1 MQCGEPTG
9 AIGKNRRVAIAV
21 MPRGGDDDP
30 RWLQVL
36 SVVGVVA
43 IALLFLGFAVW
54 RIAEWLG

>member
-1 MQCGEPTG
+1 
-9 AIGKNRRVAIAV
+9 

-36 SVVGVVA
+36 SFIGVVA
-43 IALLFLGFAVW
+43 IGVLFLGFAVW